1 MRARRSWTAF
11 ADNEIDLPMEDLILL
26 GGVDTSLIRRADYD
40 SIGPTRRMGS
50 ADIPTAE
57 PMNVVIG
64 PAA

>member
-11 ADNEIDLPMEDLILL
+11 ANNEIDLLMEDLILQ

-40 SIGPTRRMGS
+40 SIGRTGRRGS

-57 PMNVVIG
+57 PTNVFIG
-64 PAA
+64 SAA